1 MAVLGHG
8 CPVTQRHFQKPHPSS
23 KELLLH
29 FCQQATGH
37 VFGGLFWVL
46 LGYPPGFILLMSCN
60 CPPPQRRKWGPF
72 RPHLCLTVDLKFWTF
87 WKVFRICCDMQ
98 EWKSSTEVGVIPECL
113 QGYKQGD
120 LINFQ

>member
-37 VFGGLFWVL
+37 VYGGSFWVL

-60 CPPPQRRKWGPF
+60 CF
-72 RPHLCLTVDLKFWTF
+72 RSHLCLTVDLKFWTF

-98 EWKSSTEVGVIPECL
+98 EWKSSTEVGEIPECL

-120 LINFQ
+120 LISFR

>member
-1 MAVLGHG
+1 MLGHG
-8 CPVTQRHFQKPHPSS
+8 LSSHPEAFSEGFMPHTSS

-37 VFGGLFWVL
+37 VYGGSFCVL
-46 LGYPPGFILLMSCN
+46 LDYLPGFVLMSCN
-60 CPPPQRRKWGPF
+60 CPPPQRRIWGPF

-87 WKVFRICCDMQ
+87 WKVSRICCDMQ
-98 EWKSSTEVGVIPECL
+98 EWKCSAEVGIIPERL

-120 LINFQ
+120 LRNFQ